1 MSLVMRVGMTAVT
14 VAVLVIAHA
23 RAEEKEKE
31 PVAIIE
37 LGAAGDWD
45 FNGGSSFGPSAA
57 MEFEPIQEWLEIE
70 IGTGPLFS
78 SGHTAWDTDVLF
90 KKPFTLSDKV
100 EFMIGAGPELNY
112 AIGGASKISA
122 EFALD
127 FMFWPWPDRKYGW
140 FVEPS
145 YSYSGTHDQSLGV
158 SLGLL
163 IAIR

>member
-1 MSLVMRVGMTAVT
+1 MRVGMTAVT

-37 LGAAGDWD
+37 LGGTGDWD
-45 FNGGSSFGPSAA
+45 SNGGSSFGPSAA
-57 MEFEPIQEWLEIE
+57 VEFEPIKEWLEIE
-70 IGTGPLFS
+70 MGTGPLFS
-78 SGHTAWDTDVLF
+78 SGRTTWSTDVLF
-90 KKPFTLSDKV
+90 KKPFALSDRV

-112 AIGGASKISA
+112 AVGGASKITA
-122 EFALD
+122 EFAVD
-127 FMFWPWPDRKYGW
+127 FMFWPLADRKYGW
-140 FVEPS
+140 FVAPS
-145 YSYSGTHDQSLGV
+145 YSYGGTREQSLGV